1 MSKQD
6 HRYSVYHAGDIFD
19 FKHLVGNE
27 ALANSIRHMS
37 DNKFYCTLPQDLE
50 QTDFRSSAIK
60 DNDLFVLA
68 KSDLA
73 LFNFDGT
80 ELDSGTVVEFV
91 VAKMLNIPSVI
102 LRTDFRE
109 GGDQNKDGDPWNLMV
124 SNYPYTQTVKIHSM
138 KVYQARGSEE
148 MTDIIAGFVIEEFD
162 RLLEKIKQEHYEA
175 IKHTAVSVGCHSIY
189 EKYDWVLKSCSQS
202 LRDKFGP
209 GDKDNADELLALIND
224 KYMKF
229 CIPPSK

>member
-1 MSKQD
+1 MTKDRHQ
-6 HRYSVYHAGDIFD
+6 YTIYHAGDIFD

-27 ALANSIRHMS
+27 ALAKAIKKVSSGR
-37 DNKFYCTLPQDLE
+37 FQCTLPQDLE

-80 ELDSGTVVEFV
+80 ELDSGTVVEFI

-124 SNYPYTQTVKIHSM
+124 SNYPYTETVKLHSM
-138 KVYQARGSEE
+138 KLYQSEGTKD
-148 MTDIIAGFVIEEFD
+148 MITLTADAVIGAFD
-162 RLLEKIKQEHYEA
+162 RLLDKIKHEHFEA
-175 IKHTAVSVGCHSIY
+175 NKVPSRDCYAIY
-189 EKYDWVLKSCSQS
+189 EKYDWVLRNCSQS
-202 LRDKFGP
+202 LRDKFNVTSSLS
-209 GDKDNADELLALIND
+209 GDCDELLSLVND
-224 KYMKF
+224 KYLKF
-229 CIPPSK
+229 CLPPSK

>member
-6 HRYSVYHAGDIFD
+6 HRYSIYHAGDIFD
-19 FKHLVGNE
+19 FKHLVGNH
-27 ALANSIRHMS
+27 ALAKAIAKVSKK
-37 DNKFYCTLPQDLE
+37 KFNCILPQDLE

-80 ELDSGTVVEFV
+80 ELDSGTVVEFI

-102 LRTDFRE
+102 IRTDFRE

-124 SNYPYTQTVKIHSM
+124 SNYPYTRTLKLHSM
-138 KVYQARGSEE
+138 KIYQARGPKDLVEVVAE
-148 MTDIIAGFVIEEFD
+148 AVVEEFE
-162 RLLEKIKQEHYEA
+162 RLLDMIKKEHYESIQNKVA
-175 IKHTAVSVGCHSIY
+175 SRDCHSIY

-202 LRDKFGP
+202 LRDKFSSGS
-209 GDKDNADELLALIND
+209 KEEVDELLGLVSD

-229 CIPPSK
+229 CLPPTK